1 MKKFIIYVLLTGVYI
16 NLSVVQAQQ
25 PLTSYIDPFIGTSD
39 DHGQTDP
46 SANVPFGMIKPGP
59 DTKPAGQSG
68 YNFLADAITGFSQTR
83 VSGVGCTG
91 TGGNLRLLPFINTT
105 NGIEKT
111 DKSTEVAQA
120 GYYSVRL
127 TNGIKAEVTA
137 GRTTAIYRL
146 TYPKSKKAGLS
157 LDLTS
162 ALAKFKGEKHEL
174 IDKNAIHGWV
184 QSTNTCDMGMYT
196 FYYHIEIDKDE
207 AEVTENNGRVYWN
220 FSSGKNETVIVKV
233 GLSTVSQQQAKQ
245 NKAVEIGERTFAEVR
260 ETATQSWEETLSAI
274 RIETPDEELKKSFY
288 TRMYHACQTPFN
300 ITDYDAQ
307 YRGSDGKAYYTGQN
321 YYHGWSIW
329 DTFRTKDPL
338 MSLIYPDRY
347 KEMIF
352 SLVKLYQQGKADW
365 ATDTEPFP
373 TVRTEH
379 SIILLADALQKGLVG
394 KEAIELIF
402 NQILDELVKIPF
414 DSPDKMLERCYDLWA
429 VSQIAQK
436 LNLPTV
442 AEKFLKE
449 SKEYRPVW
457 NDKFKTMGASADIM
471 HGDGLYEGTLWQYR
485 WFVPHDQDWMINAIG
500 SKEKTIAQL
509 DEFFDNNLFNMG
521 NQPDIH
527 VPYLYYYLGEP
538 WKTQEL
544 VRKIMT
550 ESTTNHYGT
559 HDKWKTP
566 YIGKIFKTTPD
577 GYLKEMDDD
586 AGTMSSWFVLSSIG
600 LFPVCPGTPYFWISA
615 PLFDSVSIAL
625 PGNKMLNIKVIRPT
639 KEHKYIQSVSLNGV
653 DKPESFLSYDEIM
666 VGGEI
671 VFKLG
676 IQSNKQWGQI
686 TPDIN

>member
-1 MKKFIIYVLLTGVYI
+1 MKKLIVYI
-16 NLSVVQAQQ
+16 LLAGVCISPSVVRAQQ
-25 PLTSYIDPFIGTSD
+25 PLTSYIDPFIGTSN

-91 TGGNLRLLPFINTT
+91 TGGNLRLLPFIDTT
-105 NGIEKT
+105 AGIEKI

-120 GYYSVRL
+120 GYYAVKL
-127 TNGIKAEVTA
+127 MNGVKAEMTA
-137 GRTTAIYRL
+137 GRTSAIYRF
-146 TYPKSKKAGLS
+146 TYPRSKKAGLS

-162 ALAKFKGEKHEL
+162 ALAKFKGENHEF
-174 IDKNAIHGWV
+174 IGKNAIQGWV

-196 FYYHIEIDKDE
+196 FYYHIEIDKNE
-207 AEVTENNGRVYWN
+207 VEVTENNGRMDWH
-220 FSSGKNETVIVKV
+220 FASGKNETVIVKI
-233 GLSTVSQQQAKQ
+233 GCSTVSPQHARE
-245 NKAVEIGERTFAEVR
+245 NKTIEIGDKTFAQVR
-260 ETATQSWEETLSAI
+260 EAATQSWEEALSAI
-274 RIETPDEELKKSFY
+274 RIETPDDELKKSFY
-288 TRMYHACQTPFN
+288 TRMYHVCQTPFN
-300 ITDYDAQ
+300 ITDHAAQ
-307 YRGSDGKAYYTGQN
+307 YRGSDGKAYYTGGN

-338 MSLIYPDRY
+338 MSLIFPDRY
-347 KEMIF
+347 REMMF
-352 SLVKLYQQGKADW
+352 SLAKLYQQGKADW

-379 SIILLADALQKGLVG
+379 SIILLLDALRKGLIN
-394 KEAIELIF
+394 KETLELVF
-402 NQILDELVKIPF
+402 NQIRTEAENIAF

-429 VSQIAQK
+429 VSQIAK
-436 LNLPTV
+436 ELNLPIV
-442 AEKFLKE
+442 AQEFMEK

-457 NDKFKTMGASADIM
+457 NSKFKVMGPSADIM

-485 WFVPHDQDWMINAIG
+485 WFVPHDPDWMINAIG

-509 DEFFDNNLFNMG
+509 DEFFNNNLFNMG

-527 VPYLYYYLGEP
+527 VPYLYHYLGEP

-550 ESTTNHYGT
+550 EPTTNYYGT

-615 PLFDSVSIAL
+615 PLFESVSITL
-625 PGNKMLNIKVIRPT
+625 PGNKTWSIKVIRQS
-639 KEHKYIQSVSLNGV
+639 EEDKYIQSVSLNGV
-653 DKPESFLSYDEIM
+653 NKPESFLSYEEIM
-666 VGGEI
+666 AGGEL

-676 IQSNKQWGQI
+676 KQLNKQWGQVKPCI
-686 TPDIN
+686 H